1 MLTVL
6 EVTIPVFALVFCGWI
21 AARRNLL
28 STEGIDGIN
37 TFVFMFALPPMMF
50 RAMSAYPVS
59 EYFDI
64 RFVAAYLVTALIIFF
79 GSRALAGVET
89 SDSTQGIGL
98 AFAATHGNIGY
109 LGLPLIAQLGDPRRL
124 PGIAMALIVDIFV
137 VIVMSIVLFEFA
149 RTSNQAVISR
159 AARIQKSIVGL
170 LKTPLILG
178 IIAGILF
185 SSAGWKLPASADT
198 FVKLLGSA
206 AGPCALFGIGASLGA
221 RKAVIDRTVS
231 GLIAIKLVIHPALM
245 AVAMLLFRVEPGMAA
260 VGILAA
266 GLPTAS
272 NAFILSQRY
281 GVDTRQMTAA
291 IVLGTFMAAASVSCI
306 IWLLAIPIG

>member
-21 AARRNLL
+21 AARRRLL
-28 STEGIDGIN
+28 SAEGIDGIN
-37 TFVFMFALPPMMF
+37 TFVFMFALPPMLF
-50 RAMSAYPVS
+50 RAVSAYPLS
-59 EYFDI
+59 EFFDI
-64 RFVAAYLVTALIIFF
+64 RFVAAYLVTGLIIFF
-79 GSRALAGVET
+79 GTQAIARL
-89 SDSTQGIGL
+89 DSPDRTQSIGL

-149 RTSNQAVISR
+149 RSSDQAATSR
-159 AARIQKSIVGL
+159 TARIRKSIIGL

-178 IIAGILF
+178 IAAGLLF
-185 SSAGWKLPASADT
+185 SSTGWKLPPSADT

-206 AGPCALFGIGASLGA
+206 AGPCALFAIGASLGS

-231 GLIAIKLVIHPALM
+231 GLIAIKLLVHPALM
-245 AVAMLLFRVEPGMAA
+245 ALAMLVFRVEPGMAA

-281 GVDTRQMTAA
+281 GVDTQAMGAA
-291 IVLGTFMAAASVSCI
+291 IVLGTFVAAASVSCI